1 MDWTIQDFGAAGEF
15 VAAIAVLVTLIYLA
29 AQVRHTKA
37 TITEQAR
44 SARLESTTQLLA
56 FNAGDTVYARA
67 YAKMLEKEGVES
79 DSTIHQFISKYDLDA
94 EEAIRMLNW
103 CFLWLKTREAIF
115 LQPLDTDERIVQ
127 DRMIQGWMKFP
138 YASLFWNAENEAWFD
153 DRFVLH
159 VNGLIKNAK

>member
-67 YAKMLEKEGVES
+67 YAKMLE
-79 DSTIHQFISKYDLDA
+79 
-94 EEAIRMLNW
+94 
-103 CFLWLKTREAIF
+103 
-115 LQPLDTDERIVQ
+115 
-127 DRMIQGWMKFP
+127 
-138 YASLFWNAENEAWFD
+138 
-153 DRFVLH
+153 
-159 VNGLIKNAK
+159 